1 MEYKQSENSLR
12 VAKYKVFIW
21 GLTQCMALLT
31 EIINLNNLT
40 RPSRSPS
47 FIYKDTDTVYLCC
60 FNKGHA
66 DVDV

>member
-1 MEYKQSENSLR
+1 MSVAGVLILLVPEGGVLR
-12 VAKYKVFIW
+12 ATV
-21 GLTQCMALLT
+21 LL
-31 EIINLNNLT
+31 
-40 RPSRSPS
+40 RG